1 MGDVSRS
8 AGEDVS
14 CRDPGDVSRQALCD
28 SLVPGKNYAR
38 DRGVSLARFA
48 RDRGLSEAFLRSC
61 CRSGR
66 ILGARKHPL
75 TKKWWIYPPAKLVLG

>member
-1 MGDVSRS
+1 M
-8 AGEDVS
+8 
-14 CRDPGDVSRQALCD
+14 GDVSRQALCD
-28 SLVPGKNYAR
+28 GLAPGEDHAR
-38 DRGVSLARFA
+38 DRGVSLSRFA
-48 RDRGLSEAFLRSC
+48 RDRGLSEALLRSY

>member
-1 MGDVSRS
+1 MGNVSCS
-8 AGEDVS
+8 PAEDAS
-14 CRDPGDVSRQALCD
+14 CRDPGNVSRQALFD
-28 SLVPGKNYAR
+28 GLGKDHAR

-48 RDRGLSEAFLRSC
+48 RDRGLSEALLRSY